1 MHLNDLRTKYYV
13 YVLEDP
19 RKPGPY
25 AAGPYLFTHQ
35 PFYIGKGEGYRKRVH
50 LTDARR
56 VLKEGREDELHS
68 VEDAKL
74 IRIIEIF
81 KSGDWPH
88 EEIEPV
94 TEIVREG
101 MTEFQA
107 FEFEADMIRTIGRK
121 IYGGLLLNEDDGH
134 QYQGP
139 PPIKSDMSHGMNNV
153 INGETFQDDRP
164 TVVPHVILNADVGTS
179 GQVRKRDGRKLRIP
193 LPGARSL
200 FACPLCMLA
209 VAKNKLYY
217 VFGGQPHEICAVDG
231 PENSMIYYAEFRGK
245 IFISSKHWNGVFDPI
260 THEVSPW
267 SVPTPSSPMAFPVPG
282 GTLSPGRYK
291 VCLATALGD
300 GVLYGG
306 ASPWSVIDL
315 PEGDGGIEIAGRQ
328 PSDIVFCTDPDGDT
342 FYRIGQQDTITHIST
357 ADPLLTLHA
366 GPSPHL
372 VHIQAAWGRMWGA
385 SGSRLIYSYPL
396 RPDLVGFDGYFE
408 MSGCGSADIK
418 MIAPISLAPAAGG
431 PSVGGIYVGTSEK
444 VVFLTGTSPEAMVQR
459 EVGQGV
465 VEGSLVYCNGIPEMG
480 DNVPAWVSQD
490 GIMAGTP
497 YGDLRNLTRER
508 IQFKAGDVGASMFTM
523 RKGFPQF
530 ITNFKR
536 DRPGGTSAG
545 ANWGD
550 NTTCEVIRKG
560 KVIEEENS

>member
-25 AAGPYLFTHQ
+25 AAGPYLFTHE

-56 VLKEGREDELHS
+56 VLKEGREDELDP

-81 KSGDWPH
+81 RSGDWPH

-107 FEFEADMIRTIGRK
+107 YEFEADMIRTIGRK

-139 PPIKSDMSHGMNNV
+139 PPIKSDMSHGMNN
-153 INGETFQDDRP
+153 ILKGETYQDDRP

-179 GQVRKRDGRKLRIP
+179 GQVSKREGHKLRIP

-209 VAKNKLYY
+209 VAKDKLYY
-217 VFGGQPHEICAVDG
+217 IMGGQPHELCTVEG
-231 PENSMIYYAEFRGK
+231 PDTSRFYYAEFHGK
-245 IFISSKHWNGVFDPI
+245 IYISSKYWSGVFDPMHK
-260 THEVSPW
+260 TVAPW
-267 SVPTPSSPMAFPVPG
+267 GVPVPSSPIVWPTPDGSLA
-282 GTLSPGRYK
+282 PGRYK
-291 VCLATALGD
+291 VCLASSVGH
-300 GVLYGG
+300 GLYGG
-306 ASPWSVIDL
+306 ASSWAVVDL
-315 PEGDGGIEIAGRQ
+315 REGECGIAVGGRSPG
-328 PSDIVFCTDPDGDT
+328 DIVFCTDPDGDT
-342 FYRIGQQDTITHIST
+342 FFRIGQQDAITHISST
-357 ADPLLTLHA
+357 DPLLTLGS
-366 GPSPHL
+366 GPPPHL
-372 VHIQAAWGRMWGA
+372 EHIQSAFGRVWGS
-385 SGSRLIYSYPL
+385 SGNRLVYTQPL

-408 MSGCGSADIK
+408 MTGCGGNAIR
-418 MIAPISLAPAAGG
+418 MVAPISMAPAAGG
-431 PSVGGIYVGTSEK
+431 PSVGGVYVGTADK
-444 VVFLTGTSPEAMVQR
+444 VVFLTGTSPETMVQR
-459 EVGQGV
+459 EVGQGI
-465 VEGSLVYCNGIPEMG
+465 VEGSLVYCNGVPEMG
-480 DNVPAWVSQD
+480 DNVPMWVAQD
-490 GIMAGTP
+490 GVVAGTP

-536 DRPGGTSAG
+536 ERPGGSHAG
-545 ANWGD
+545 VGWGD

-560 KVIEEENS
+560 KVIGEE